1 MKTQLSMDPNYQ
13 KTHYFLDTSK
23 FKKRKLNP
31 DLLAPQ
37 DSGKHGTVF
46 RVLSEETDEHVK
58 HRFNLYERVWS
69 HQKSTIEAILGSA
82 NIEFFRNLTNYIGE
96 PLSNKLNCAFLSLS
110 SNTANNLRILD
121 EFSSHA
127 RKNATST
134 ENHIRIVRLN
144 SKVCFNGKS
153 AIKEVVKQVL
163 EEPKDNDSPDDDM
176 HRVKVEID
184 EEEEEGEDEATA
196 KNQTDFEH
204 ASDEEGEDEGDEGDE
219 GGENTGGKILY
230 DFEIVED
237 WVQNYKRKNENSK
250 LRIVI
255 VFDDADSFQNDVM
268 NLLLQL
274 FCVYSAKCPI
284 IVVMG
289 LITKNVSNWI
299 NSNITSKLR
308 NLILG
313 VKFEAKDNKDIGFR
327 VIDEILLQNV
337 ITEQNPLLVS
347 AHLSLIILN
356 RFENSNNSI
365 DSLITELQL
374 SYMTYFYQ
382 LPLSALLDP
391 AFTPQKFHY
400 DALRKLPSFKTHIEY
415 SLEKFV
421 KSGQLQDKQYILQ
434 LLENDVQLQGLFEKA
449 KQKFQKYQNC
459 IMNAVNI
466 IHWLCEGKKEKFEI
480 YKLIT
485 NNQLINSPFLSDLFK
500 SIKLFDEEK
509 LKKFE
514 KFLSGESIIIH
525 VKECSDDQVA
535 KLKQLIGGDISTAL
549 ECVTNYFNEN
559 ECLNMKFNDNLFNE
573 VLTISGGSSELD
585 DQLPKFSIEEN
596 FENLMVNLIRPK
608 LREVIEAGL
617 DEPQKYLRNTFL
629 SQEANCDQGKRLLG
643 PCLPKLYQIYKD
655 APVNIN
661 LWDFYSAFKQSM
673 KKREIIQEIELN
685 WKDKEEHLN
694 LTIGE
699 LISDLRNSEQ
709 VWDKMI
715 FSWFIQSCFELNTMG
730 FIKEKAK
737 GDYMEKMIWRNL

>member
-1 MKTQLSMDPNYQ
+1 MDPNFQ

-23 FKKRKLNP
+23 YKRRKIEP
-31 DLLAPQ
+31 DLLAPK
-37 DSGKHGTVF
+37 DSGTHGTVF

-58 HRFNLYERVWS
+58 HRFNLYEKVWS
-69 HQKSTIEAILGSA
+69 YQKSTIEAILGSA
-82 NIEFFRNLTNYIGE
+82 NIEFFKNLTTYIEE
-96 PLSNKLNCAFLSLS
+96 PLSNKLDCAFLSLS

-127 RKNATST
+127 KKNSPATDS
-134 ENHIRIVRLN
+134 HIRIVRLN
-144 SKVCFNGKS
+144 SKVCFNEKS

-163 EEPKDNDSPDDDM
+163 REPKENDSSDHDVHKISLEIEEQKENDDVT
-176 HRVKVEID
+176 VKD
-184 EEEEEGEDEATA
+184 E
-196 KNQTDFEH
+196 TDFEH
-204 ASDEEGEDEGDEGDE
+204 ASDDEEEEIGDEGDE
-219 GGENTGGKILY
+219 AGEIGGGRILY

-237 WVQNYKRKNENSK
+237 WVKSYKKKNETSN

-255 VFDDADSFQNDVM
+255 VFDDADSFLNDVM
-268 NLLLQL
+268 NLLLQI
-274 FCVYSAKCPI
+274 FCVYSSKCPI
-284 IVVMG
+284 KVVMG

-313 VKFEAKDNKDIGFR
+313 VKLEAKDNKDIGYR
-327 VIDEILLQNV
+327 VIDEILLQNI

-374 SYMTYFYQ
+374 SFMTYFYQ

-391 AFTPQKFHY
+391 MFAPLKFHY
-400 DALRKLPSFKTHIEY
+400 AALRKLPSFKTHIEY
-415 SLEKFV
+415 SLEKFA
-421 KSGQLQDKQYILQ
+421 KSSLLQDKQYIMQLLEDDNQLQ
-434 LLENDVQLQGLFEKA
+434 LLFEEA
-449 KQKFQKYQNC
+449 KLKFQKYQNS

-466 IHWLCEGKKEKFEI
+466 IYWLCEGRKEKFEI

-485 NNQLINSPFLSDLFK
+485 NNQLINSPFLTDLLK
-500 SIKLFDEEK
+500 SIKSFDATA

-514 KFLSGESIIIH
+514 IFLSGDLIVSDATNCTDDDVSLLKLSI
-525 VKECSDDQVA
+525 SGD
-535 KLKQLIGGDISTAL
+535 LITAL
-549 ECVTNYFNEN
+549 EGVTNYFNEN
-559 ECLNMKFNDNLFNE
+559 KCLNMKINDNLFNE

-585 DQLPKFSIEEN
+585 DQLSRFSIEEN

-617 DEPQKYLRNTFL
+617 DEPQKYLRNSFL
-629 SQEANCDQGKRLLG
+629 SEQTNCDQGKRLLG
-643 PCLPKLYQIYKD
+643 PSLAKLYQIYKD

-661 LWDFYSAFKQSM
+661 LWDFYTAFKQSM
-673 KKREIIQEIELN
+673 MKREIIQELESN
-685 WKDKEEHLN
+685 WKDKSDNRNPAIAEYI
-694 LTIGE
+694 TE
-699 LISDLRNSEQ
+699 LKDSEL
-709 VWDKMI
+709 VWDKMT
-715 FSWFIQSCFELNTMG
+715 FSWFIQSCFELNAMG
-730 FIKEKAK
+730 FVREKAK